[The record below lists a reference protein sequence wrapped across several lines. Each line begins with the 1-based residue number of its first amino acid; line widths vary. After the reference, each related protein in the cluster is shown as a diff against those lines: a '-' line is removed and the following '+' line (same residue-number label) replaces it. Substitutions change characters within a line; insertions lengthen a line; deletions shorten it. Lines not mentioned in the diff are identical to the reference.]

1 MRVSENGKDEDGEEK
16 EERKKRERRE
26 TLPQDV
32 RAAKYETGLRD
43 RDDDL
48 DPVEPLLVSLSNF
61 ISCVVSNLIVSN
73 LIVSNSSIVDTL
85 CCH

>member
-1 MRVSENGKDEDGEEK
+1 MLVHALVLCMNRTIEGDGERMRMR
-16 EERKKRERRE
+16 ERRMRERERGERRE

-48 DPVEPLLVSLSNF
+48 DPVEPLLVSLSSF
-61 ISCVVSNLIVSN
+61 IS
-73 LIVSNSSIVDTL
+73 
-85 CCH
+85 